1 MDDLVR
7 ELNELRIT
15 SDEAA
20 RAYQRTLKESSRRE
34 RAILVDIQCRQQQN
48 DQFTNNIR
56 NNRINLIVAGDIVR
70 ITNEYNTDEFG
81 IVGVSPTSP
90 DAWLNSVAPKHKIS
104 AHAHGG
110 TWSEYVTVQKL
121 NKWHMPYFKQHAS
134 YHKNRPGPHIT
145 NSDNNRYSK

>member
-56 NNRINLIVAGDIVR
+56 NNRRNLIVAGDIVR
-70 ITNEYNTDEFG
+70 ITNEYNPDEFG
-81 IVGVSPTSP
+81 IVWRVS
-90 DAWLNSVAPKHKIS
+90 
-104 AHAHGG
+104 
-110 TWSEYVTVQKL
+110 YVTRLMVKLRCSKTQKRC
-121 NKWHMPYFKQHAS
+121 KRA
-134 YHKNRPGPHIT
+134 
-145 NSDNNRYSK
+145 